1 MIFILII
8 IKLLNQLNF
17 FKKEI
22 SKVELIENKSER
34 ITFKKKK
41 KNPKKVISEK
51 E

>member
-41 KNPKKVISEK
+41 KKS
-51 E
+51 